1 MDYYT
6 LDKHCPSILSP
17 PIISSTSCVPD
28 QTGLNDANGYMNGSG
43 GYSCLPY
50 GPGPGGGGG
59 GGGQIKMTTTEDI
72 YGNGFIQSTAYYNLD
87 QQLSHL
93 DDLKK
98 TNHMSSSSYVH
109 HGSTAGQHSA
119 TSPIYTNITC
129 SMNIGGDLH
138 HSPFGKD
145 DPFDPSSMYGSSS
158 SSSSSTNST
167 PNNNGTSA
175 SSTPITN
182 TNGSSSLS
190 PIMCVPDSPPIV
202 TSNSVGYHSGSSAST
217 CSSSSVASSRHSMS
231 SPSSQHN
238 HHQHPPQQQQSTPH
252 RNMCI
257 AKKSSIGSPPSHH
270 TTIINSNYELK
281 REMAESSGLN
291 LNGAPYGTKSRAGRK
306 GTNNGNNGNIGSSTN
321 GLNSNTNTTSTTG
334 NNNNNGD
341 SNQFTDADSNS
352 GTPNSKSFVPC
363 KVCGDKASGYHYGVT
378 SCEGCKGFFRRSI
391 QKQIEY
397 RCLRDGKCL
406 IIRLNRNRCQYC
418 RFKKCLAVGMSRDSV
433 RYGRVPKK
441 SKEKERLEEKANGV
455 TQAEADQSSA
465 AAEIDSK
472 DLALYDTILTIS
484 QAHHANCS
492 YTDDKIKG
500 LSKKPIFVIT
510 SHIKLESN
518 GDDQCSSSPDIG
530 SVSESMET
538 QKVELWEQLAL
549 LITPCIQRVVEFAKR
564 IPGFSDLTQDDQL
577 ILVKLGFFEVWLVH
591 ISKTVDFVDN
601 TLTFAD
607 GSFLNRKQLELMFDC
622 EFVGTLFHLMSG
634 LNNLALN
641 DTEIGLFSAI
651 ILLQS
656 DRPQI
661 YDIKAINKI
670 QENVVE
676 ALKVQTNRNHSNDTQ
691 TFHKLMLK
699 INELR
704 ALGSSHSLHLQWFRS
719 NWLRLKL
726 PPLFAEIFDIPKGN
740 GTFVSMVP
748 TVQQSSLTPDS
759 NQIQQQV
766 SLQQT
771 STSQPPTSSVSLHQ
785 HQQTQMQTP
794 SSNQSQTNSNTIDNS
809 NL

>member
-1 MDYYT
+1 MTSMDYYT

-59 GGGQIKMTTTEDI
+59 GGGQIKMTTTDDI

-238 HHQHPPQQQQSTPH
+238 HHQHPQQQQQSTPH

-306 GTNNGNNGNIGSSTN
+306 G
-321 GLNSNTNTTSTTG
+321 
-334 NNNNNGD
+334 
-341 SNQFTDADSNS
+341 
-352 GTPNSKSFVPC
+352 
-363 KVCGDKASGYHYGVT
+363 
-378 SCEGCKGFFRRSI
+378 
-391 QKQIEY
+391 
-397 RCLRDGKCL
+397 
-406 IIRLNRNRCQYC
+406 
-418 RFKKCLAVGMSRDSV
+418 SV
-433 RYGRVPKK
+433 
-441 SKEKERLEEKANGV
+441 
-455 TQAEADQSSA
+455 
-465 AAEIDSK
+465 I
-472 DLALYDTILTIS
+472 
-484 QAHHANCS
+484 H
-492 YTDDKIKG
+492 
-500 LSKKPIFVIT
+500 
-510 SHIKLESN
+510 
-518 GDDQCSSSPDIG
+518 
-530 SVSESMET
+530 
-538 QKVELWEQLAL
+538 
-549 LITPCIQRVVEFAKR
+549 
-564 IPGFSDLTQDDQL
+564 
-577 ILVKLGFFEVWLVH
+577 
-591 ISKTVDFVDN
+591 
-601 TLTFAD
+601 
-607 GSFLNRKQLELMFDC
+607 SFLFD
-622 EFVGTLFHLMSG
+622 F
-634 LNNLALN
+634 
-641 DTEIGLFSAI
+641 I
-651 ILLQS
+651 
-656 DRPQI
+656 
-661 YDIKAINKI
+661 
-670 QENVVE
+670 
-676 ALKVQTNRNHSNDTQ
+676 
-691 TFHKLMLK
+691 
-699 INELR
+699 
-704 ALGSSHSLHLQWFRS
+704 
-719 NWLRLKL
+719 
-726 PPLFAEIFDIPKGN
+726 
-740 GTFVSMVP
+740 
-748 TVQQSSLTPDS
+748 
-759 NQIQQQV
+759 
-766 SLQQT
+766 
-771 STSQPPTSSVSLHQ
+771 
-785 HQQTQMQTP
+785 
-794 SSNQSQTNSNTIDNS
+794 
-809 NL
+809 